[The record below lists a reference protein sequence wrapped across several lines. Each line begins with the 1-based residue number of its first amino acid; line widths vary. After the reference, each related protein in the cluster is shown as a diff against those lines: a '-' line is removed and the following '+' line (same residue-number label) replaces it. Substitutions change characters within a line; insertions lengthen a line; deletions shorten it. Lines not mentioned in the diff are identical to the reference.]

1 MTLIFSEQLDK
12 ITWVKGRIRSC
23 WFLRIFTY
31 TDDVLMSAPQLLELG
46 ERLLKLNA
54 KKPANADSPLDS
66 ITLYKFN
73 I

>member
-1 MTLIFSEQLDK
+1 
-12 ITWVKGRIRSC
+12 
-23 WFLRIFTY
+23 
-31 TDDVLMSAPQLLELG
+31 MSAPQLLELG

-54 KKPANADSPLDS
+54 KKPANADSPLDP